1 MNNVENQAC
10 GSLFSV
16 PDLRDYVAKSP
27 THEFPESFELSMP
40 EVKSQGSV
48 GSCVAHSLATAA
60 EYFNTK
66 ETNTTL
72 KLSTGYIY
80 GNRLLSAH
88 KGSGMYTRDAIKTM
102 TKFGD
107 VPYEDFPHNVEV
119 PYAIEL
125 FDDAPKELVEVGL
138 NYKFASYFKLK
149 DDAAI
154 KSHLMDNNP
163 VIFSM
168 KWFDDIKIED
178 GIMITKE
185 VTSKKTGGHC
195 MVIYGWNET
204 GWLVQNSWGTW
215 WGNKGRFVL
224 PYNISR
230 KETWGV
236 LDAKS
241 DSSLILEKPFKSNVG
256 AFFAKILHKIIS
268 WGYNFIDW
276 IKNKFKK

>member
-10 GSLFSV
+10 GALFSV

-27 THEFPESFELSMP
+27 IHEFPESFELSMP
-40 EVKSQGSV
+40 EVKSQGTV

-80 GNRLLSAH
+80 GNRLLSVH

-125 FDDAPKELVEVGL
+125 FNDTSKELVNVGL
-138 NYKFASYFKLK
+138 NYKFASYFKLN
-149 DDAAI
+149 DDDAI

-168 KWFDDIKIED
+168 EWFDDIKIEE
-178 GIMITKE
+178 GVMITKE
-185 VTSKKTGGHC
+185 VTSKKTGRHC
-195 MVIYGWNET
+195 MVMYGWNQT
-204 GWLVQNSWGTW
+204 GWLVQNSWGTR
-215 WGNKGRFVL
+215 WG
-224 PYNISR
+224 
-230 KETWGV
+230 
-236 LDAKS
+236 
-241 DSSLILEKPFKSNVG
+241 
-256 AFFAKILHKIIS
+256 
-268 WGYNFIDW
+268 
-276 IKNKFKK
+276 